1 MSSFLKWHRRVRDG
15 TFQPD
20 ASRPGCVRGYA
31 LQGGSAR
38 VPRRWRDRVQHF
50 PASRHA
56 VVFCNNRIFRV
67 NLLGGEDGET
77 QVRSRFFA
85 CFHARLFSWVKVI
98 DRSLGDWA
106 HTPR

>member
-1 MSSFLKWHRRVRDG
+1 MWPARAVATAAGARNRFTSSFLKWHRRVRDG

-38 VPRRWRDRVQHF
+38 VPRKERDKVQHF

-56 VVFCNNRIFRV
+56 VVFCNNRIFRI
-67 NLLGGEDGET
+67 NLLGGEDGGS
-77 QVRSRFFA
+77 QVGR
-85 CFHARLFSWVKVI
+85 
-98 DRSLGDWA
+98 
-106 HTPR
+106 

>member
-20 ASRPGCVRGYA
+20 AARPGCLRGYA

-38 VPRRWRDRVQHF
+38 VPRKGRDRVQHF

-56 VVFCNNRIFRV
+56 VVFCNNRIFRI
-67 NLLGGEDGET
+67 NLLGGEDGES
-77 QVRSRFFA
+77 QVRAVCMLAWFLSG
-85 CFHARLFSWVKVI
+85 WVFDGTV
-98 DRSLGDWA
+98 
-106 HTPR
+106 